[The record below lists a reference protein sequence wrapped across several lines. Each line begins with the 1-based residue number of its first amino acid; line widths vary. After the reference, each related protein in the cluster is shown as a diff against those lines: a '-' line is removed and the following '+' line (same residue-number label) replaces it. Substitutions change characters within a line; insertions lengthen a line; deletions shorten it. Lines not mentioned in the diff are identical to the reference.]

1 MGQEFTAKEMLSK
14 LVSFDTVS
22 HKTNLPLI
30 QFVSNYLESHN
41 VKVNLLYNLAR
52 TKANLYAEIG
62 PSVPGG
68 FILSGHTDVVP
79 VEGQEWNTNP
89 FSLSEDSEKL
99 YGRGTCDMK
108 GFLAI
113 VLAAVPNMK
122 KANLKRPFQLALSYD
137 EEVGCL
143 GAPSLIKEMQ
153 TKLPKAAAVF
163 VGEPT
168 MMKVVN
174 SHKTSIG
181 LQTYVRGFEVHSS
194 IMHKGVSAIMT
205 AAKLVN
211 WISERTEENRQAKP
225 SAADKHFD
233 PPFSTLHVGLISGG
247 TASNITSKD
256 CKFSLDIRCLPSES
270 EMDWIKRYEFFAKSI
285 EKEIQKVNAKSK
297 ILIEKHHYV
306 PGLQSENNCL
316 AESLACQITGNNG
329 TNVVSYGTEAGQ
341 YQRAGY
347 STVICGPGSIEQAHQ
362 ANEFLSLEQLNL
374 GKKFIQEVIKKLL

>member
-1 MGQEFTAKEMLSK
+1 MLSK
-14 LVSFDTVS
+14 LISFDTVS
-22 HKTNLPLI
+22 NKTNLPLI
-30 QFVSNYLESHN
+30 EFVSNYLKSHDIE
-41 VKVNLLYNLAR
+41 VNLIYNATR
-52 TKANLYAEIG
+52 TKANLYAQIG

-79 VEGQEWNTNP
+79 IDGQEWHTNP
-89 FSLSEDSEKL
+89 FILTEDSKRL

-113 VLAAVPNMK
+113 VLAAVPSMK
-122 KANLKRPFQLALSYD
+122 RFNLKRPIQLALSYD
-137 EEVGCL
+137 EEIGCL

-153 TKLPKAAAVF
+153 LRLPKAQAVF

-181 LQTYVRGFEVHSS
+181 LQTHVRGFEVHSS

-205 AAKLVN
+205 AAKLIN
-211 WISERTEENRQAKP
+211 WISERTDENMLAKP
-225 SAADKHFD
+225 SLSDKNFD

-247 TASNITSKD
+247 TAGNITSKD
-256 CKFSLDIRCLPSES
+256 CKFSLDIRCLPSEN
-270 EMDWIKRYEFFAKSI
+270 EIDWIKKYETFAKSV
-285 EKEIQKVNAKSK
+285 EEEIQKVNSK
-297 ILIEKHHYV
+297 TKIQIKKHHSV
-306 PGLQSENNCL
+306 PGLQ
-316 AESLACQITGNNG
+316 AEKNSVAEALACQITRNNG

-341 YQRAGY
+341 FQRAGY

-374 GKKFIQEVIKKLL
+374 GKKFVQEIIKKLL

>member
-1 MGQEFTAKEMLSK
+1 MLSK

>member
-1 MGQEFTAKEMLSK
+1 MLSK

-30 QFVSNYLESHN
+30 QFVSTYLESHN

-122 KANLKRPFQLALSYD
+122 KANLKRPLQLALSYD

-297 ILIEKHHYV
+297 IQIEKHHYV
-306 PGLQSENNCL
+306 PGLQSEKNCL